1 MEHLIFKYFNKHN
14 ISQSNIRNSYTVL
27 TEARESTDPNI
38 FNFEID
44 VSLIKDI
51 PIDQITL

>member
-1 MEHLIFKYFNKHN
+1 MEHLIFRYFNKYN
-14 ISQSNIRNSYTVL
+14 ISQSNIKNSYTVL